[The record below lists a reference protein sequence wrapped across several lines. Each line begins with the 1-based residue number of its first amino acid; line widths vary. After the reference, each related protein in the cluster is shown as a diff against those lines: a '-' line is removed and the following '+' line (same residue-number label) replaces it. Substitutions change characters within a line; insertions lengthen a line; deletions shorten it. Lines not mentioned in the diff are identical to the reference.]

1 MRPRTVPQPGINLDY
16 FMWQFTRLSG
26 LFLVLLA
33 AIGFTYALLLGA
45 RTQIDLPTLLR
56 WTFFPN
62 PNHVINSNVPDV
74 TLGWANAFWQIMEY
88 LIIFFAFTHAAS
100 SSAPDSS
107 AASAAPV
114 IGGSSWSSAPARS
127 WPRGAWSPKMSRRR
141 PWSRGCRAS
150 PASAG
155 RRVAARATSTP
166 RACTTPRWTST

>member
-62 PNHVINSNVPDV
+62 PNHVVNYVADV
-74 TLGWANAFWQIMEY
+74 EAGWMNAGLQVLQMA
-88 LIIFFAFTHAAS
+88 IIFFGITHGFNGLRMILEDYIGRGFGQLILRGFIFLFWLVVFIIAIQ
-100 SSAPDSS
+100 
-107 AASAAPV
+107 V
-114 IGGSSWSSAPARS
+114 ILAN
-127 WPRGAWSPKMSRRR
+127 
-141 PWSRGCRAS
+141 
-150 PASAG
+150 
-155 RRVAARATSTP
+155 
-166 RACTTPRWTST
+166 